1 MGKKLAIGLAA
12 VTALA
17 YRKRLRDWHLHWGAT
32 PEEVD
37 AALPGATT
45 CSSEA
50 DVVSTRAD
58 HDRRG
63 PPAGGLAGLVQMG
76 SGRGGAYTYDW
87 IENLFGLGMKERRR
101 HYLEWQHVE
110 VGDTPS
116 VAPGKDPGPNA
127 MRVRILEQE
136 SALVTASDDGTWV
149 WAFVL
154 EPDGAGTRLISRNRI
169 KNGGSLGGRLA
180 LALMTPGSWVM
191 ERKMLNGIK
200 QRSERLARDSAP
212 APAR

>member
-1 MGKKLAIGLAA
+1 VGKKLAIGLAA
-12 VTALA
+12 VAALA
-17 YRKRLRDWHLHWGAT
+17 SRKRLRDWHLHWGAT
-32 PEEVD
+32 PEEVEAPLAGD
-37 AALPGATT
+37 ELLAD
-45 CSSEA
+45 A
-50 DVVSTRAD
+50 DVVATRVVSIDA
-58 HDRRG
+58 
-63 PPAGGLAGLVQMG
+63 PPSAVWPWLVQMG
-76 SGRGGAYTYDW
+76 PGRGGAYTYDW
-87 IENLFGLGMKERRR
+87 IENLFGLGMRSADTV
-101 HYLEWQHVE
+101 HPEWQHLE

-116 VAPGKDPGPNA
+116 VSPGKDPGPNA

-154 EPDGAGTRLISRNRI
+154 EPDGAGTRLLSRNRI
-169 KNGGSLGGRLA
+169 KSGGSLGGRLA

-212 APAR
+212 RPARQA